1 MNNKKGFTLI
11 EVLLVVAIIAIIAGI
26 VILAVNPKKQL
37 DDSNDARRRADVNTI
52 INGVY
57 QYIIDNG
64 GRVPAVI
71 LSTTTQIC
79 ATSASTTQCTPFGL
93 VDLSFLSD
101 RYLVSIPIDPSGATT
116 TNGTG
121 YYIERTTGGR
131 IRVSAPASA
140 TTSPTII
147 SATR

>member
-37 DDSNDARRRADVNTI
+37 DESNDARRRADVNTI
-52 INGVY
+52 LNGVY
-57 QYIIDNG
+57 QYVIDNG
-64 GRVPAVI
+64 GRVPSAI
-71 LSTTTQIC
+71 LGTTTQIC
-79 ATSASTTQCTPFGL
+79 ATGASSTQCTPFGL
-93 VDLSFLSD
+93 VDLGFLSD
-101 RYLVSIPIDPSGATT
+101 RYIVSVPIDPLGATT
-116 TNGTG
+116 TDGTG
-121 YYIERTTGGR
+121 YYIEKTVGNR

-140 TTSPTII
+140 TSTI